1 LAAFTNSGP
10 GHVAWRNHGETLP
23 ERLDRL
29 IGQALMP
36 PVVVVMPD
44 CYTSLGGN
52 QYVNS
57 ASIGNYADYLVKEL
71 VPFVAVE
78 LNVINSASGRGVFGK
93 SSGGYGALYHAMHF
107 PQTWGAAASHAGD
120 VGFDLVFRSTFP
132 DTCLTLERFGGD
144 VRKFVQY
151 FWESERPSGADFN
164 TLMIL
169 AMAASYDPD
178 PENPQHIRLPFDL
191 QTCTLDG
198 ERWQRWLDFDPLA
211 MVSKHAGIL
220 RQLRG
225 LFIDVGS
232 QDQYNIQFG
241 TRKLIK
247 SLQELGIPGHFEE
260 FQGSHSGIDW
270 RLDKSLPFLAKS
282 LKSGITAA
290 K

>member
-1 LAAFTNSGP
+1 MRQLNAGTNWPVGRVVYLHHRSSVLKGNPWQDPIERQFPVYLPAGYDERAEPYVCLWDLAAFTNSGP
-10 GHVAWRNHGETLP
+10 GHVAWRNHGVTLP

-132 DTCLTLERFGGD
+132 DTCLTLE
-144 VRKFVQY
+144 
-151 FWESERPSGADFN
+151 
-164 TLMIL
+164 
-169 AMAASYDPD
+169 
-178 PENPQHIRLPFDL
+178 
-191 QTCTLDG
+191 
-198 ERWQRWLDFDPLA
+198 
-211 MVSKHAGIL
+211 
-220 RQLRG
+220 
-225 LFIDVGS
+225 
-232 QDQYNIQFG
+232 
-241 TRKLIK
+241 
-247 SLQELGIPGHFEE
+247 
-260 FQGSHSGIDW
+260 
-270 RLDKSLPFLAKS
+270 
-282 LKSGITAA
+282 
-290 K
+290 